1 MSLRSSDT
9 ATHHTANRPP
19 GRDSMSNTEE
29 HRQIIAQGLGSVLTA
44 MVTPFDSE
52 ENVDLDAVARLAR
65 SLTEPGRNDGIV
77 VNGTTGESISTTE
90 SEKHSILAAAVE
102 AVAGTGAK
110 VIAGVGSGDTGSS
123 VALARS
129 AAAAGADGLLVVAPY
144 YSRPNQAGLLRHFM
158 QIADST
164 DLPVMLYDI
173 PARSGVAIEHSTFV
187 AASVHPNIVAVK
199 DAKGDLE
206 SSSWVMRET
215 PLAYYSG
222 DDALN
227 LPLLSLGA
235 VGFVSVVGHVVAERL
250 RMLLELHRAGK
261 GREALAV
268 HQELLPVYRG
278 MFRQPAAASV
288 KAALELLG
296 DPAST
301 LRGPM
306 VGLTAAQRDVLSND
320 LLQAAVGIPA
330 GAGVRSV

>member
-1 MSLRSSDT
+1 MLS
-9 ATHHTANRPP
+9 
-19 GRDSMSNTEE
+19 TEE
-29 HRQIIAQGLGSVLTA
+29 NSQLIAQGLGRVLTA
-44 MVTPFDSE
+44 MITPFDE
-52 ENVDLDAVARLAR
+52 QENVDLPAVARLAR
-65 SLTEPGRNDGIV
+65 SLTAPGHNDGIV

-90 SEKHSILAAAVE
+90 TEKQAILATSIE
-102 AVAGTGAK
+102 AVAGTGAT
-110 VIAGVGSGDTGSS
+110 VIAGVGSGDTRSS
-123 VALARS
+123 VTMAR
-129 AAAAGADGLLVVAPY
+129 AAQAAGATGLLVVAPY
-144 YSRPNQAGLLRHFM
+144 YSRPTQAGLLRHFT

-173 PARSGVAIEHSTFV
+173 PARSGVAIDHETFV

-206 SSSWVMRET
+206 ASSWVMRET

-250 RMLLELHRAGK
+250 RTMLELHAAGRLAEARAI
-261 GREALAV
+261 
-268 HQELLPVYRG
+268 HQELLPIYRG

-288 KAALELLG
+288 KAALELVG
-296 DPAST
+296 YPGST

-306 VGLTAAQRDVLSND
+306 VPLNGEQRDILAQD
-320 LLQAAVGIPA
+320 LNQAGHGLLTRVGA
-330 GAGVRSV
+330 HSA